1 MILTIAQKELGS
13 NIVAL
18 ELAGVITLGR
28 SCSEIE
34 WEVDKLVEKGISKA
48 IFDLTKVTRIDSAGL
63 GIIVMSC
70 GKLKKAGGN
79 LRLVGVQDRVRDVFT
94 MTQVDKVVGMFD
106 STEAAMAG
114 F

>member
-13 NIVAL
+13 NVVAL
-18 ELAGVITLGR
+18 ELAGIITLGR
-28 SCSEIE
+28 SCSDIE
-34 WEVDKLVEKGISKA
+34 WQVDKLVEKGISKA

-63 GIIVMSC
+63 GMIVMSC

-79 LRLVGVQDRVRDVFT
+79 LRLVGVQDNVRSVFT

>member
-1 MILTIAQKELGS
+1 MILTIAQKEMGS
-13 NIVAL
+13 NVVAL
-18 ELAGVITLGR
+18 EMAGIITLGR

-34 WEVDKLVEKGISKA
+34 WQVDKLVEKGISKA

-79 LRLVGVQDRVRDVFT
+79 LRLVGVQQRVRDVFS
-94 MTQVDKVVGMFD
+94 MTQVDQVVSMFD
-106 STEAAMAG
+106 TTEAAMAG

>member
-13 NIVAL
+13 NVVAL
-18 ELAGVITLGR
+18 ELAGIITLGR

-34 WEVDKLVEKGISKA
+34 WQVDKLVEKGISKA
-48 IFDLTKVTRIDSAGL
+48 IFDLSKVTRIDSAGL

-79 LRLVGVQDRVRDVFT
+79 LRLVGVQDSVRSVFT

>member
-13 NIVAL
+13 NVVAL
-18 ELAGVITLGR
+18 ELAGIITLGR

-34 WEVDKLVEKGISKA
+34 WQVDKLVEKGISKA

-70 GKLKKAGGN
+70 GKLKKAGGD
-79 LRLVGVQDRVRDVFT
+79 LRLVGVQDNVRSVFT

>member
-13 NIVAL
+13 NVVAL
-18 ELAGVITLGR
+18 ELAGIITLGR

-70 GKLKKAGGN
+70 GKLKKAGGD
-79 LRLVGVQDRVRDVFT
+79 LRLVGVQENVRSVFA

>member
-18 ELAGVITLGR
+18 EMAGIITLGR

-34 WEVDKLVEKGISKA
+34 WEVDKLIEKGISKA

-79 LRLVGVQDRVRDVFT
+79 LRLVGVQERVRDVFT
-94 MTQVDKVVGMFD
+94 MTQVDKVVSMFD
-106 STEAAMAG
+106 TTEAAMAG

>member
-13 NIVAL
+13 NVVAL
-18 ELAGVITLGR
+18 ELAGIITLGR

-34 WEVDKLVEKGISKA
+34 WEVDKLVEKGVSKA

-70 GKLKKAGGN
+70 GKLKKAGGD
-79 LRLVGVQDRVRDVFT
+79 LRLVGVQENVRSVFA

>member
-13 NIVAL
+13 NVVAL
-18 ELAGVITLGR
+18 ELAGIITLGR

-34 WEVDKLVEKGISKA
+34 WEVDKLVAKGISKA

-70 GKLKKAGGN
+70 GKLKKAGGD
-79 LRLVGVQDRVRDVFT
+79 LRLVGVQDNVRSVFT

-106 STEAAMAG
+106 STEEALAG

>member
-13 NIVAL
+13 NVVAL
-18 ELAGVITLGR
+18 EMAGIITLGR

-34 WEVDKLVEKGISKA
+34 WQVDKLVEKGISKA

-70 GKLKKAGGN
+70 GKLKKAGGS
-79 LRLVGVQDRVRDVFT
+79 LRLVGVQQRVRDVFS
-94 MTQVDKVVGMFD
+94 MTQVDQVVSMFD
-106 STEAAMAG
+106 TTEAAMAG

>member
-13 NIVAL
+13 NVVAL
-18 ELAGVITLGR
+18 ELAGIITLGR

-70 GKLKKAGGN
+70 GKLKKAGGD
-79 LRLVGVQDRVRDVFT
+79 LRLVGVQDNVRSVFT

-106 STEAAMAG
+106 STEAALAG

>member
-13 NIVAL
+13 NVVAL
-18 ELAGVITLGR
+18 ELAGIITLGR
-28 SCSEIE
+28 SCSDIE
-34 WEVDKLVEKGISKA
+34 WQVDKLVEKGISKA

-63 GIIVMSC
+63 GTIVMSC

-79 LRLVGVQDRVRDVFT
+79 LRLVGVQDNVRSVFT

-106 STEAAMAG
+106 STEAALAG

>member
-13 NIVAL
+13 NVVAL
-18 ELAGVITLGR
+18 ELAGIITLGR

-79 LRLVGVQDRVRDVFT
+79 LRLVGVQDNVRSVFT

>member
-1 MILTIAQKELGS
+1 MILTIAQKQLGS
-13 NIVAL
+13 NVVAL
-18 ELAGVITLGR
+18 ELAGIITLGR

-70 GKLKKAGGN
+70 GKLKKAGGD
-79 LRLVGVQDRVRDVFT
+79 LRLVGVQDSVRSVFT

>member
-13 NIVAL
+13 NVVAL
-18 ELAGVITLGR
+18 ELAGIITLGR

-70 GKLKKAGGN
+70 GKLKKAGGD
-79 LRLVGVQDRVRDVFT
+79 LRLVGVQDNVRSVFT

>member
-13 NIVAL
+13 NVVAL
-18 ELAGVITLGR
+18 ELAGIITLGR

-70 GKLKKAGGN
+70 GKLKKAGGD
-79 LRLVGVQDRVRDVFT
+79 LRLVGVQDNVRSVFT

-106 STEAAMAG
+106 TTEAAMAG

>member
-13 NIVAL
+13 NVVAL
-18 ELAGVITLGR
+18 ELAGIITLGR

-34 WEVDKLVEKGISKA
+34 WEVDKLVEKGVSKA

-70 GKLKKAGGN
+70 GKLKKAGGD
-79 LRLVGVQDRVRDVFT
+79 LRLVGVQDSVRSVFS

-106 STEAAMAG
+106 STDAAMAG

>member
-13 NIVAL
+13 NVVAL
-18 ELAGVITLGR
+18 ELAGIITLGR
-28 SCSEIE
+28 SCSDIE
-34 WEVDKLVEKGISKA
+34 LQVDKLVEKGISKA

-79 LRLVGVQDRVRDVFT
+79 LRLVGVQDNVRSVFT

>member
-13 NIVAL
+13 NVVAL
-18 ELAGVITLGR
+18 ELAGIITLGR

-34 WEVDKLVEKGISKA
+34 WEVDKLVKKGISKA

-70 GKLKKAGGN
+70 GKLKKAGGD
-79 LRLVGVQDRVRDVFT
+79 LRLVGVQDNVRSVFT

-106 STEAAMAG
+106 STEAAMAD

>member
-1 MILTIAQKELGS
+1 MVRTIAQKELGS

-18 ELAGVITLGR
+18 ELAGIITLGR

-34 WEVDKLVEKGISKA
+34 WAVDKLIERGVSKA
-48 IFDLTKVTRIDSAGL
+48 IFDLTKVTRIDSSGL

-70 GKLKKAGGN
+70 GKLKKSGGD
-79 LRLVGVQDRVRDVFT
+79 LRLVGVQDRVREVFT
-94 MTQVDKVVGMFD
+94 MTQVDKVVSMFD
-106 STEAAMAG
+106 TTEAALAG

>member
-13 NIVAL
+13 NVVAL
-18 ELAGVITLGR
+18 ELAGIITLGR

-34 WEVDKLVEKGISKA
+34 WQVDKLVEKGISKA
-48 IFDLTKVTRIDSAGL
+48 IFDLSKVTRIDSAGL

-79 LRLVGVQDRVRDVFT
+79 LRLVGVQDNVRSVFT